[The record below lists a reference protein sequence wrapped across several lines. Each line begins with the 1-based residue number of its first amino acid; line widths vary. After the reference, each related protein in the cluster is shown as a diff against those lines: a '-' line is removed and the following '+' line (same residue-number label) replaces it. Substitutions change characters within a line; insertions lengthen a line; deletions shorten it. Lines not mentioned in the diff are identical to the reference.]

1 MKNINKTNILIT
13 INLVLIGLISLFGI
27 SYSAGWHTAEEILS
41 GEFKGE
47 YNFTGDSVD
56 FSQTSVSGVGGGL
69 NPYLSNGIHFSLSD
83 NKSNYHNYYKPT
95 GNTVRDLLLGLEWE
109 KSPSSTKRKY
119 ADAKTY
125 CESLRKS
132 GHSNWRLPTLVEME
146 LSLIDTARVA
156 PKIVGGNSLFS
167 NIQTDAWYWTDT
179 RYLSSSAGI
188 VSFNNGRSDYNYL
201 TDTHYV
207 MCVRRF

>member
-1 MKNINKTNILIT
+1 LLVT
-13 INLVLIGLISLFGI
+13 INLVLIGIISLFGI

-56 FSQTSVSGVGGGL
+56 FSQTSVSGISGVGGGL

-83 NKSNYHNYYKPT
+83 DKSNYHNYYKPT

-179 RYLSSSAGI
+179 RYLSNSAY
-188 VSFNNGRSDYNYL
+188 VVTFNVGRSGYGDL
-201 TDTHYV
+201 TRASYV
-207 MCVRRF
+207 VCVRSF